1 MENMNEHTDE
11 KNTMPNF
18 FPGYTSHLSFSEET
32 GNQGYYDTDY
42 DHGGDGEVYLKI
54 RPVNNNIPRQ
64 PSYWQLSQP
73 WPEQSDSQKYHSQYD
88 QRFLHRVVL
97 PSKKKLPLGQFLQQP
112 FDHIAVGTLAEML
125 HYRPHGL
132 HGTLKFGKINI
143 FINPGQHFFPACH
156 SGQV

>member
-11 KNTMPNF
+11 KNAMPNF
-18 FPGYTSHLSFSEET
+18 FPGYTSNLSFSEET
-32 GNQGYYDTDY
+32 KNQGYYDTDY

-88 QRFLHRVVL
+88 QRFLHRC
-97 PSKKKLPLGQFLQQP
+97 SITFEKKATPWP
-112 FDHIAVGTLAEML
+112 IPAATL
-125 HYRPHGL
+125 
-132 HGTLKFGKINI
+132 
-143 FINPGQHFFPACH
+143 
-156 SGQV
+156 